1 MSNQHNNNGWTR
13 RKFLSATALAGTGA
27 LLGRQPQV
35 IAAEP
40 PPETSRI
47 KLVQTFSM
55 CEAPQFVAEE
65 LLHDEGFTEVDYVKR
80 EGPYDIA
87 DVLASGEVDISF
99 HFAAR
104 LIVRLDRGD
113 PITILAGGHPGCYEL
128 FTARPLRTLRDLK
141 GGTIAIR
148 AVGGPEHV
156 FLVSM
161 AAYVGLDPRKDIK
174 WVTHPAPTSIDL
186 LAHGKID
193 AFMGFPPQ
201 PQELRAR
208 KIGHVLVNS
217 NIDRPWSQY
226 YCCMVAA
233 HRPFVQKNP
242 IATKRALRSILKAT
256 DVCALEPDNAARFL
270 VDRERTPRYDLMRQV
285 LKDISYTKW
294 RDYDPED
301 TLRFYALRLYE
312 AGMIKQSPK
321 QIIAQGTDWRFL
333 RELKKELKA

>member
-1 MSNQHNNNGWTR
+1 
-13 RKFLSATALAGTGA
+13 
-27 LLGRQPQV
+27 
-35 IAAEP
+35 
-40 PPETSRI
+40 
-47 KLVQTFSM
+47 M

-65 LLHDEGFTEVDYVKR
+65 LLHGEGFSEVEYVKR
-80 EGPYDIA
+80 DGPYDIA

-104 LIVRLDRGD
+104 LIVRLDRGE

-141 GGTIAIR
+141 GKTIAIR
-148 AVGGPEHV
+148 ALGGPEHV

-161 AAYVGLDPRKDIK
+161 AAYVGLDPRKDIT
-174 WVTHPAPTSIDL
+174 WVTYPAPTSIDL
-186 LAHGKID
+186 LAQGKID

-201 PQELRAR
+201 PQDLRAR

-242 IATKRALRSILKAT
+242 IATKRALRAILKAT
-256 DVCALEPDNAARFL
+256 DICALEPDRAARFL

-301 TLRFYALRLYE
+301 TLRFYALRLFE

-333 RELKKELKA
+333 RELKKELKT

>member
-1 MSNQHNNNGWTR
+1 MSNQHNIGWTR
-13 RKFLSATALAGTGA
+13 REFLSTTVLAGTGA
-27 LLGRQPQV
+27 LLRPLPHV

-40 PPETSRI
+40 PPETTRI

-65 LLHDEGFTEVDYVKR
+65 LLRGEGFSEVEYVKR
-80 EGPYDIA
+80 DGPYDIA

-104 LIVRLDRGD
+104 LIVRLDRGE
-113 PITILAGGHPGCYEL
+113 PIIILAGGHPGCYEL

-141 GGTIAIR
+141 GGTVGIR
-148 AVGGPEHV
+148 ALGGPEHV

-161 AAYVGLDPRKDIK
+161 AAYVGLDPRKDIT
-174 WVTHPAPTSIDL
+174 WVTYPAPTSIDL
-186 LAHGKID
+186 LAQGKID

-242 IATKRALRSILKAT
+242 IATKRALRAILKAT
-256 DVCALEPDNAARFL
+256 DICALEPDRAARFL

-285 LKDISYTKW
+285 LKDISYNKW
-294 RDYDPED
+294 RDHDPED

-312 AGMIKQSPK
+312 AGMIKRSPK

-333 RELKKELKA
+333 RELKKELKV

>member
-1 MSNQHNNNGWTR
+1 MSNRHDIGWTR
-13 RKFLSATALAGTGA
+13 REYLNTTALAGIAA
-27 LLGRQPQV
+27 LLGPLTQV

-40 PPETSRI
+40 PPETTRI

-65 LLHDEGFTEVDYVKR
+65 LLHGEGFSEVEYVKR
-80 EGPYDIA
+80 DGPYDIA

-104 LIVRLDRGD
+104 LIVRLDRGE

-141 GGTIAIR
+141 GKTIAIR
-148 AVGGPEHV
+148 ALGGPEHV

-161 AAYVGLDPRKDIK
+161 AAYVGLDPRKDIT
-174 WVTHPAPTSIDL
+174 WVTYPAPTSIDL
-186 LAHGKID
+186 LAQGKID

-201 PQELRAR
+201 PQDLRAR

-242 IATKRALRSILKAT
+242 IATKRALRAILKAT
-256 DVCALEPDNAARFL
+256 DICALEPDRAARFL

-301 TLRFYALRLYE
+301 TLRFYALRLFE

-333 RELKKELKA
+333 RELKKELKT

>member
-1 MSNQHNNNGWTR
+1 MSNRHTIDWTR
-13 RKFLSATALAGTGA
+13 RKFLSTTALGGTGA
-27 LLGRQPQV
+27 LLGPLTQV

-40 PPETSRI
+40 PPETARI

-65 LLHDEGFTEVDYVKR
+65 LLRGEGFSEVEYVKR
-80 EGPYDIA
+80 DGPYDIA

-104 LIVRLDRGD
+104 LIVRLDRGE

-141 GGTIAIR
+141 GKTIAIR
-148 AVGGPEHV
+148 ALGGPEHV

-161 AAYVGLDPRKDIK
+161 AAYVGLDPRKDIT
-174 WVTHPAPTSIDL
+174 WVTYPAPTSIDL
-186 LAHGKID
+186 LAQGKID

-201 PQELRAR
+201 PQDLRAR

-242 IATKRALRSILKAT
+242 IATKRALRAILKAT
-256 DVCALEPDNAARFL
+256 DICALEPDRAARFL

-301 TLRFYALRLYE
+301 TLRFYALRLFE

-333 RELKKELKA
+333 RELKKELKT

>member
-1 MSNQHNNNGWTR
+1 MSNRHTIDWTR
-13 RKFLSATALAGTGA
+13 RKFLSTTALGGTGA
-27 LLGRQPQV
+27 LLGPLTQV

-40 PPETSRI
+40 PPETARI

-65 LLHDEGFTEVDYVKR
+65 LLHGEGFSEVEYVKR
-80 EGPYDIA
+80 DGPYDIA

-104 LIVRLDRGD
+104 LIVRLDRGE

-141 GGTIAIR
+141 GKTIAIR
-148 AVGGPEHV
+148 ALGGPEHV

-161 AAYVGLDPRKDIK
+161 AAYVGLDPRKDIT
-174 WVTHPAPTSIDL
+174 WVTYPAPTSIDL
-186 LAHGKID
+186 LAQGKID

-201 PQELRAR
+201 PQDLRAR

-242 IATKRALRSILKAT
+242 IATKRALRAILKAT
-256 DVCALEPDNAARFL
+256 DICALEPDRAARFL

-301 TLRFYALRLYE
+301 TLRFYALRLFE

-333 RELKKELKA
+333 RELKKELKT